1 MEKDLDLSQ
10 VRYEMMLEITDRI
23 EKKYYEQLLEDEIQR
38 QSEKGIELSED
49 EIKKLEENTTKDI

>member
-38 QSEKGIELSED
+38 QSEKGIELSEM
-49 EIKKLEENTTKDI
+49 K

>member
-38 QSEKGIELSED
+38 QSEKV
-49 EIKKLEENTTKDI
+49 